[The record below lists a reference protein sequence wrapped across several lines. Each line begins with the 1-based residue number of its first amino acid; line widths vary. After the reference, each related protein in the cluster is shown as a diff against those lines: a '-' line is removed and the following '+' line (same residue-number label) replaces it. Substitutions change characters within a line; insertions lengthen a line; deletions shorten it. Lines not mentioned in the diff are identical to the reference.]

1 MKSIIKTV
9 VIASVVLSTNVF
21 AESAI
26 EHLSIET
33 IKQDLTPA
41 QIEVTLKQ
49 WKAEELTDLEQK
61 AQAISDRAP
70 IEARREMVKQQINQE
85 YKQALITFGL

>member
-1 MKSIIKTV
+1 MKSIIKTI
-9 VIASVVLSTNVF
+9 VIASVVLSTNVI

>member
-1 MKSIIKTV
+1 MKSIIKTI

-26 EHLSIET
+26 ERLSIET
-33 IKQDLTPA
+33 IKQELKPA
-41 QIEVTLKQ
+41 QIEQALEQ

-61 AQAISDRAP
+61 AQAISDYAP
-70 IEARREMVKQQINQE
+70 IEARRKMVKQQINQE
-85 YKQALITFGL
+85 YKQALNAFGL

>member
-1 MKSIIKTV
+1 MKSIINTV
-9 VIASVVLSTNVF
+9 VIASVALSVNAF

-33 IKQDLTPA
+33 IKQELTPA
-41 QIEVTLKQ
+41 QIEQALEQ
-49 WKAEELTDLEQK
+49 WKTEELANLELK

-70 IEARREMVKQQINQE
+70 IEARRTLVKQQINQE
-85 YKQALITFGL
+85 YKQALNTLCL